1 MEDEIDEVVGHPAHH
16 GEVGQEDDGDL
27 NYEVEVDDEENSQG
41 ERDVQNLSV
50 VNVGRDNLGLSSL
63 NQSGALEVRKRSML
77 SFPCMESTLIQ

>member
-1 MEDEIDEVVGHPAHH
+1 MEDEIDEVVGHPAHN

-63 NQSGALEVRKRSML
+63 NQSGALEVRKRSRL
-77 SFPCMESTLIQ
+77 SFPCMESTLMP